1 MYGCDNQ
8 NSPKGFAVRDMS
20 YLEMALH
27 PNDIL
32 FYSRIQ
38 FKMGNYTGMQY
49 VGLKDG
55 ENSWIYDV
63 FNENYVNHI
72 KSKDNNNKDLYWT
85 YEPFPPVICH
95 GDYQTM
101 DPDRL
106 LCQDIASLYLQDTM
120 TNQLLFQNVPLDPI
134 ITDQTE
140 FTFLFFAQILF
151 VQENKKHHIYQF
163 NPTAL
168 SDSDKLIM
176 FYESQILPD
185 SSIAN
190 YMRHAFHEQ
199 PTFSIATDFNVW
211 NLYGLRCTINGY
223 IINFDRYT
231 YSQTQN
237 NINRPTTSYLFDKQ
251 LQIGG
256 QYLYQTNN
264 LTNPKMKIRD
274 IMFLPNVVLTDYLVL
289 QFQYKKMNR
298 IGPYSVP
305 FHYPLTENSLIQ
317 LQYNKGITDSIEYQM
332 FVLNSYPGIESF
344 YISDTFNYDR
354 SVKFYRYAGSNKM
367 FSNFQ
372 PSQQIDDWTFQF
384 YAMISADQPVSKNI
398 FLHSSWLKINTIQ
411 SNQTYQLIFLPHLT
425 TQTYSLFTAETFQLN
440 QWVYTTITYK
450 HSENQLD
457 FYKDGLQLNQLEG
470 GEPIP
475 TDLAHLLLDSGKFIW
490 IPTFHYD
497 SANMDLTSFCSQDQ
511 VFDGLS
517 CQTFKYLW
525 LKTDEVSDLMLP
537 ILNLKTNPQ
546 EFTLEFWFLLVKN
559 QRLGNIF
566 QLQLDS
572 GTDLQYICL
581 IEPTTLDLF
590 KLINCDND
598 GHIIPNSAT
607 TILNYDQNVD
617 YLLNRPNLIY
627 KLQNWHKF
635 SLIFE
640 SSDNSL
646 TAFIDLQQMT
656 NQIFLTTIAAQTLSK
671 MKEMKFCFSNQF
683 YQLLIPIRSQ
693 FGQTF
698 IKYPQLM
705 ELQLFVGLD
714 QLKMIKE
721 NNVNYNRGLVKWKF
735 IEYFQFL
742 AYLCKMVPLCYNK
755 SWKQQISFGFQRFS
769 SIKQWHFKL
778 NDWTFKW
785 VQLSFRMLYGL
796 YPNHPGLVKYYKF
809 NDERILELVSNRE
822 NRVSSGQNLISSSD
836 DTFDFSCPAGYS
848 FQDNLNDCMFGFS
861 YTQINNYGWL
871 KMNYK
876 NYLEPLIKEQDYTFT
891 FLTTVATGASYTG
904 NFFNNLDLFKVISV
918 NKTSYQ
924 TSYKWG
930 SQYSS
935 PISSNAGMY
944 WFFNYDV
951 SRGVFSYYVGT
962 TLISQSQFKSTEMP
976 DFENYIMRF
985 GSETSTVDVY
995 LKNFQIF
1002 YPQLTIVEISKIVN
1016 GQGNQFKY
1024 KSGLISMFETQYNK
1038 YTVLYDYDAH
1048 PYDMIG
1054 ETWDTL
1060 QSYEQA
1066 PTQIRQTTGWNVCPF
1081 NFISKSYYCYPY
1093 SSLLIQQGKLELN
1106 TAALKIGYSATILFD
1121 FTVLKF
1127 PTAPSSPI
1135 ILMHLVQVVI
1145 VHILNQQLFVQCLS
1159 PNINVANQVFY
1170 TQQTHSEELY
1180 DSSYYQRKTVIATY
1194 VTTIGWDYEYQQAS
1208 GRDMRKTSENSYIVK
1223 DKALYSGHQQANIGT
1238 TPVTNQLKIGQISK
1252 EINGQYTISFCYM
1265 LISPII
1271 STQQFLLFEDLAAF
1285 HFDNQYIQF
1294 QPNAQ
1299 NTTSQQLQIDQM
1311 TNMTKWHCVS
1321 AAYIDSK
1328 PFSYFINP
1336 DSNLQPEHVISGEN
1350 FGMIMPQ
1357 ANREIIVSKFGG
1369 YLREIK
1375 VWSDYINEGNI
1386 LRMHRKFINTNL
1398 YYGKTLVTYLKLDE
1412 SAGTIIYDYATAT
1425 EFNLATLNGLLTS
1438 QNDNRISWQ
1447 KPTSQLVICE
1457 GDARY
1462 SPYGYCN
1469 PRERFLKLNK
1479 EVKFGLDLQMKNS
1492 ITAMWVLLNGISSSA
1507 TIELTNRYKFQILPG
1522 HSRSQANYWV
1532 YIMWRI
1538 NEEAQYCNYLIGKYS
1553 QEINVGDISYLGQ
1566 IKEKSH
1572 QLNFKYLAQV
1582 PGTPLDFTINVEN
1595 PANDILWIRSLQIW
1609 ESPLSSKLIQD
1620 GLYKT
1625 PLDQKRWIN
1634 QPLVLYLKF
1643 DESVGKVITNSAMA
1657 QFDRVQQFQY
1667 NDYQWVYYKELIA
1680 NPYYDGELQRQF
1692 LFCQDPYTRRIDLHC
1707 DYFDQCFSFDDNI
1720 LSPTYTWSSSYINLC
1735 RNPLEQNE
1743 IFCNDTTQIF
1753 DQDKNGCYDLH
1764 HKCTQGIYASNNF
1777 GCTACQPGFYLFNSS
1792 CNSEC
1797 PLDSYK
1803 TQNLTCESD
1812 DLSRCVSCKNT
1823 SYLYIKS
1830 KSTCVESCPER
1841 TYYDTMLQSCEP
1853 CVDVC
1858 KTCYGPTNNNCTECV
1873 QGFLFQA
1880 ATQSC
1885 KQVICQEPFQLID
1898 EVFNIFKNHFRL
1910 MLNVN
1915 HAHFPAKLVRGDD
1928 SDLGLSFPYEPF
1940 TGGKLGGVCYE
1951 ICGDGKLLGKDQC
1964 DDGNQVSGDGCSSEY
1979 KFGNK
1984 LNQEF
1989 TNAIPLAKQI
1999 IVNEEQQAKIASTAD
2014 DIIRLIIFS
2023 LTSNVFLG
2031 LILGESI
2038 GPVFDAIN
2046 SVQIIYY
2053 LPLIDYSFPPN
2064 LLLIFSY
2071 IGDLNLSS
2079 GDSEDPITQYF
2090 VKWKDV
2096 FDYPY
2101 NGDFF
2106 VAQIDCSLSIYI
2118 HLQIKNQA
2126 YKDKKYLH
2134 QNRQNVQI
2142 QHSFK
2147 FGIRN
2152 VPGNGFTIIS
2162 KLIQKI
2168 QINDRVYKNRTWKVA
2183 LSIQYELKWEKDGWI
2198 MIYLALSIL
2207 GLHMSVV
2214 IVQGLFSFFLFF
2226 KSLFNKIKSR
2236 FNPMIEVKGSNLNQ
2250 VKLQRIEPINKN
2262 KYRWIYLMNQKKIIY
2277 LEPRPNLLKNRT
2289 KNNCQMPRQI
2299 LQENKN
2305 H

>member
-1 MYGCDNQ
+1 MQQQLLPKFFMQMEHTLLVSNPSHLILTLYLYKDTGMLEFSGAMNIKYDSRQGPPPYLTLGMWQHFAYTFNTSHIVIYQNGKEMLNVNSSFFYATPSLSMSRVPGFSLGDGNKINMYMRDLIFWKGALNQSDIQQVMYQVGDVKYKWENMLRYFKLIKTKTGRFHQDMSPKKLHHIFNPLVTPTYINDPKMDYEIGESLKFQDTDQGNTALQLDDAVNHYLKLPIPQYPKVLDTFTIEFWMKFIKGTPANYQFQLIADFDDPNYFAVTNQYGDNTKICIFFNYEPAQCSQFTANNIGQVAWLHYSMTYVKKINSEKKSQVIYQTLVYMDEYKPSFLISYWKLVKNGLSPKILQDKSMNPQYSEEQSRDLVFLTNVIHQLTICKMGQEQSFGKCIDVTSSTLREGSLPIFTFSGLVAPQIFIQQPAFDNGGYIIEFMAKATIDQVNYVTHEQFTYFSNFTNLKRDAETISTQHQKKSWQNHMLKFFVDSVTLQTTLSNCFQLVCNKNTQTYPDLIFTATTNNIALLSQYTDNPVSGARQTLICTKGSVDPQSSFLNVFVENNYLQAIQNGYGFFISAQIDYNNALRMNRWYQVTFTYRTLKLSAYLGNLFSQPLFTDSWSVNPSTFQLLFSSDDSTIMYGCDNQ
-8 NSPKGFAVRDMS
+8 NTPKGFAVRDMS

-38 FKMGNYTGMQY
+38 YKMGNYTGMQY

-55 ENSWIYDV
+55 ENSWIYDI

-1024 KSGLISMFETQYNK
+1024 KSGLISMFETQFNK

-1170 TQQTHSEELY
+1170 TQQLL
-1180 DSSYYQRKTVIATY
+1180 
-1194 VTTIGWDYEYQQAS
+1194 
-1208 GRDMRKTSENSYIVK
+1208 NVK
-1223 DKALYSGHQQANIGT
+1223 IIH
-1238 TPVTNQLKIGQISK
+1238 LKMQTLLRS
-1252 EINGQYTISFCYM
+1252 
-1265 LISPII
+1265 
-1271 STQQFLLFEDLAAF
+1271 QFKRIHLLV
-1285 HFDNQYIQF
+1285 
-1294 QPNAQ
+1294 
-1299 NTTSQQLQIDQM
+1299 QQL
-1311 TNMTKWHCVS
+1311 
-1321 AAYIDSK
+1321 
-1328 PFSYFINP
+1328 
-1336 DSNLQPEHVISGEN
+1336 
-1350 FGMIMPQ
+1350 
-1357 ANREIIVSKFGG
+1357 
-1369 YLREIK
+1369 
-1375 VWSDYINEGNI
+1375 
-1386 LRMHRKFINTNL
+1386 
-1398 YYGKTLVTYLKLDE
+1398 
-1412 SAGTIIYDYATAT
+1412 
-1425 EFNLATLNGLLTS
+1425 
-1438 QNDNRISWQ
+1438 
-1447 KPTSQLVICE
+1447 
-1457 GDARY
+1457 
-1462 SPYGYCN
+1462 
-1469 PRERFLKLNK
+1469 
-1479 EVKFGLDLQMKNS
+1479 
-1492 ITAMWVLLNGISSSA
+1492 
-1507 TIELTNRYKFQILPG
+1507 
-1522 HSRSQANYWV
+1522 
-1532 YIMWRI
+1532 
-1538 NEEAQYCNYLIGKYS
+1538 
-1553 QEINVGDISYLGQ
+1553 
-1566 IKEKSH
+1566 
-1572 QLNFKYLAQV
+1572 
-1582 PGTPLDFTINVEN
+1582 
-1595 PANDILWIRSLQIW
+1595 
-1609 ESPLSSKLIQD
+1609 
-1620 GLYKT
+1620 
-1625 PLDQKRWIN
+1625 
-1634 QPLVLYLKF
+1634 
-1643 DESVGKVITNSAMA
+1643 
-1657 QFDRVQQFQY
+1657 
-1667 NDYQWVYYKELIA
+1667 
-1680 NPYYDGELQRQF
+1680 
-1692 LFCQDPYTRRIDLHC
+1692 
-1707 DYFDQCFSFDDNI
+1707 
-1720 LSPTYTWSSSYINLC
+1720 
-1735 RNPLEQNE
+1735 
-1743 IFCNDTTQIF
+1743 
-1753 DQDKNGCYDLH
+1753 
-1764 HKCTQGIYASNNF
+1764 
-1777 GCTACQPGFYLFNSS
+1777 
-1792 CNSEC
+1792 
-1797 PLDSYK
+1797 
-1803 TQNLTCESD
+1803 
-1812 DLSRCVSCKNT
+1812 
-1823 SYLYIKS
+1823 
-1830 KSTCVESCPER
+1830 
-1841 TYYDTMLQSCEP
+1841 
-1853 CVDVC
+1853 
-1858 KTCYGPTNNNCTECV
+1858 
-1873 QGFLFQA
+1873 
-1880 ATQSC
+1880 
-1885 KQVICQEPFQLID
+1885 KQVI
-1898 EVFNIFKNHFRL
+1898 
-1910 MLNVN
+1910 ML
-1915 HAHFPAKLVRGDD
+1915 
-1928 SDLGLSFPYEPF
+1928 
-1940 TGGKLGGVCYE
+1940 
-1951 ICGDGKLLGKDQC
+1951 
-1964 DDGNQVSGDGCSSEY
+1964 
-1979 KFGNK
+1979 
-1984 LNQEF
+1984 
-1989 TNAIPLAKQI
+1989 
-1999 IVNEEQQAKIASTAD
+1999 
-2014 DIIRLIIFS
+2014 
-2023 LTSNVFLG
+2023 FL
-2031 LILGESI
+2031 
-2038 GPVFDAIN
+2038 D
-2046 SVQIIYY
+2046 
-2053 LPLIDYSFPPN
+2053 
-2064 LLLIFSY
+2064 
-2071 IGDLNLSS
+2071 
-2079 GDSEDPITQYF
+2079 
-2090 VKWKDV
+2090 
-2096 FDYPY
+2096 
-2101 NGDFF
+2101 
-2106 VAQIDCSLSIYI
+2106 
-2118 HLQIKNQA
+2118 HL
-2126 YKDKKYLH
+2126 
-2134 QNRQNVQI
+2134 
-2142 QHSFK
+2142 F
-2147 FGIRN
+2147 
-2152 VPGNGFTIIS
+2152 
-2162 KLIQKI
+2162 
-2168 QINDRVYKNRTWKVA
+2168 
-2183 LSIQYELKWEKDGWI
+2183 LKE
-2198 MIYLALSIL
+2198 
-2207 GLHMSVV
+2207 
-2214 IVQGLFSFFLFF
+2214 
-2226 KSLFNKIKSR
+2226 
-2236 FNPMIEVKGSNLNQ
+2236 
-2250 VKLQRIEPINKN
+2250 
-2262 KYRWIYLMNQKKIIY
+2262 
-2277 LEPRPNLLKNRT
+2277 
-2289 KNNCQMPRQI
+2289 
-2299 LQENKN
+2299 
-2305 H
+2305 